1 MAISKI
7 HPIRYSI
14 LDAINYITNPD
25 KTDDQM
31 LISSYACS
39 AHTADLEF
47 YDTAFAGSSIG
58 SVKAQHLIQSF
69 APGEVDAKTAHE
81 IGKKLAMELTGGKH
95 EFVIATHVDKD
106 HIHNH
111 IIFNQVSFVDY
122 KKFRQNIETF
132 HRMQDINDR
141 LCLSYGLSVIKNPQS
156 KAKPYYEYKDT
167 KASTSNRQ
175 VFKNT
180 IDSCIPLVASFDEL
194 LVMLEK
200 LSYSYKQ
207 SGSSYSFKRE
217 DWNRYVRLKTLG
229 DRYSYESICSRIKYK
244 QVDAMPYIAP
254 PKSELGLLADLSGKM
269 VELKSPAYQNKV
281 ALTQVKRLAATYAF
295 LNEHGI
301 NSADEIQSVMEKWSN
316 DVKDGRKTIKELE
329 DQVDSLQAQAEHLK
343 KRDKYSPVYVAYKK
357 SGKSP
362 AFYKEHEREL
372 MFYEAACK
380 QLFLQDVPADTSLK
394 SVLSK
399 LESLKNQKDL
409 LMDKYQ
415 KDVGNLKQLSTA
427 AKNVDLIMSQSVVK
441 KTKGKD
447 KGKGK

>member
-1 MAISKI
+1 
-7 HPIRYSI
+7 
-14 LDAINYITNPD
+14 
-25 KTDDQM
+25 
-31 LISSYACS
+31 
-39 AHTADLEF
+39 
-47 YDTAFAGSSIG
+47 
-58 SVKAQHLIQSF
+58 
-69 APGEVDAKTAHE
+69 
-81 IGKKLAMELTGGKH
+81 
-95 EFVIATHVDKD
+95 
-106 HIHNH
+106 
-111 IIFNQVSFVDY
+111 
-122 KKFRQNIETF
+122 
-132 HRMQDINDR
+132 
-141 LCLSYGLSVIKNPQS
+141 
-156 KAKPYYEYKDT
+156 
-167 KASTSNRQ
+167 
-175 VFKNT
+175 
-180 IDSCIPLVASFDEL
+180 
-194 LVMLEK
+194 
-200 LSYSYKQ
+200 
-207 SGSSYSFKRE
+207 
-217 DWNRYVRLKTLG
+217 
-229 DRYSYESICSRIKYK
+229 
-244 QVDAMPYIAP
+244 MPYIAP